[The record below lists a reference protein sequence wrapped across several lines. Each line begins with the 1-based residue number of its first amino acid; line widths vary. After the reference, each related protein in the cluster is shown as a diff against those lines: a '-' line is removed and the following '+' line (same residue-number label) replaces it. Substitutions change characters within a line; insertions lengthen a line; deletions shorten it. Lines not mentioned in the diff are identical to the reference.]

1 MGIRLFR
8 AFTSTEALVR
18 VDRVGVG
25 VSSSSSSSFP
35 FCSGWTTVVGSVG
48 SDAGVIMLI
57 PILAKEA
64 DKWFPSILILILP
77 FEE

>member
-25 VSSSSSSSFP
+25 GSSSSSSSFS
-35 FCSGWTTVVGSVG
+35 FCSGWTGVAESVE
-48 SDAGVIMLI
+48 SEAGVIMLI
-57 PILAKEA
+57 AILANEA
-64 DKWFPSILILILP
+64 DKGFPSILILILP